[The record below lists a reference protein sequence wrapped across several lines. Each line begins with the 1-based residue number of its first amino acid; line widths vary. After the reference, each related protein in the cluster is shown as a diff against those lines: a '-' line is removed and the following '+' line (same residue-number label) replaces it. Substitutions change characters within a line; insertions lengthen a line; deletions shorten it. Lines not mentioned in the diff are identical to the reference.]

1 MDFNRWI
8 QVTRPQQSL
17 EGGLQHQPKKDSR
30 DPELTPSTLTHS
42 DCTGSSP
49 GCTETITNDTQVCYS
64 TSNALSFYEVPAIAI
79 SALTFGGFGSVSTV
93 TVTNETCASESV
105 AKSCTWDDT
114 YAVCHEICVRTEI
127 LRVNGYIRL
136 RCNGGTT
143 ADNQTNPVDATIC
156 MQDFSID
163 APVQDSFGSSCGGSC
178 ALEDPCSGLDVTEM
192 FPPVENFTS
201 CQTVGSPRFT
211 MLNDTGSGPAPIGGA
226 SRLLARSGYM
236 PYPMLIGLIVV
247 LASLLI
253 DT

>member
-1 MDFNRWI
+1 MGFNRWI

-30 DPELTPSTLTHS
+30 DPELTPSS

-79 SALTFGGFGSVSTV
+79 YALSFGGFGSISTV
-93 TVTNETCASESV
+93 TVTNETCVSESV

-114 YAVCHEICVRTEI
+114 YAVCHEICVRTQI

-136 RCNGGTT
+136 RCSGGTT
-143 ADNQTNPVDATIC
+143 ADNQTNPTIC

-236 PYPMLIGLIVV
+236 SYPMLMSLIVV
-247 LASLLI
+247 LASLVI